1 MLDGVLRRDDEE
13 RRRQAHSLATEGD
26 LALLHGFKHRALHLR
41 CGTVNFVSEEE
52 VGEDRAAVDAEVAG
66 LLVDDFG
73 ADDVGRQHVDR
84 ELNATEI
91 QVNGLGD
98 RVHEERLRQ
107 AGHTLQEQV
116 AAGEERDH
124 DALDDDVLADDDLT
138 DARTDVG
145 DELVGGLHGRGIGR
159 VVHFLRGWVR
169 DRGRNIRQGSAELAE
184 PFFRDGLQVGGR

>member
-1 MLDGVLRRDDEE
+1 MEEHETVKLGLGQFEGAGLFDGILRRDHEE
-13 RRRQAHSLATEGD
+13 RRRQAHRLTAEGD
-26 LALLHGFKHRALHLR
+26 FALLHRLEHRALHLR
-41 CGTVNFVSEEE
+41 RGAIDFIGEEQ
-52 VGEDRAAVDAEVAG
+52 VREDRAAVDAEVAG

-91 QVNGLGD
+91 QVDGLGD

-116 AAGEERDH
+116 TAGEERDH
-124 DALDDDVLADDDLT
+124 DALDDDVLADDDLA

-159 VVHFLRGWVR
+159 VVHF
-169 DRGRNIRQGSAELAE
+169 
-184 PFFRDGLQVGGR
+184 